1 MTAPAKISL
10 SDASAI
16 NALPYR
22 AAIDRVATLRTL
34 VLRIGLTISQHA
46 SESADDKRQTLQA
59 DVDAQVQTL
68 RQTIE
73 VLQGTAHF
81 DDLPEALSHWLAAL
95 AESQSTEMAVIGRMV
110 SRTDELCA
118 ALQQDG
124 PSPQILDSYIAFAER
139 EFFDAVSTVMDHIWA
154 QMDDNRAAQ
163 LDRAMQSAARLA
175 EGLNRLERIGKYV
188 RSMSINASVEA
199 SRAGEAGKGLVI
211 IAQEFKTLAEEVQEL
226 TLSAREDIQT
236 IESS

>member
-1 MTAPAKISL
+1 MTSPAKISL

-22 AAIDRVATLRTL
+22 AAIDRVAMLRAL
-34 VLRIGLTISQHA
+34 VMRIGLTISQHA
-46 SESADDKRQTLQA
+46 GESADDKRAALFAAVETRMEA
-59 DVDAQVQTL
+59 L
-68 RQTIE
+68 RHTIA
-73 VLQGTAHF
+73 VLQGQAVF
-81 DDLPEALSHWLAAL
+81 DDLPEPLSHWLAAL
-95 AESQSTEMAVIGRMV
+95 AEGQSAEMTVIARMV
-110 SRTDELCA
+110 SRTDELSA
-118 ALQQDG
+118 AIQQDG
-124 PSPQILDSYIAFAER
+124 ASPQLLDSYIAFAER
-139 EFFDAVSTVMDHIWA
+139 EFFDAVSIVMDHIWA

-163 LDRAMQSAARLA
+163 LDRAIKSAARLA